1 MEAEVVAVAQI
12 VRLFRE
18 RPHVVW
24 DLIPPSRPAR
34 PDDIPLRDLE
44 GEVVGYA
51 RPAVEYPRLRGSS
64 S

>member
-1 MEAEVVAVAQI
+1 METEMVAVAQI
-12 VRLFRE
+12 VRLIRA

-24 DLIPPSRPAR
+24 DLIPPSGPAR
-34 PDDIPLRDLE
+34 SDDIPLRDLE

-51 RPAVEYPRLRGSS
+51 RPAVEGSCLPS

>member
-1 MEAEVVAVAQI
+1 METEVVAVAQI

-34 PDDIPLRDLE
+34 RDDIPLRDLE
-44 GEVVGYA
+44 GAVVGYA
-51 RPAVEYPRLRGSS
+51 RPAVDDSGLPGR
-64 S
+64 